1 MNDMDEL
8 FPRIQKSIENLIED
22 EEGNIPGKKLVVLGT
37 MIVVLGSL
45 LSFDVFAK
53 HRSHSSHKSHSSHS
67 SGSGGHGSHSSH
79 ESHTSHVSGETYGTH
94 SNVATHGSHSNHAN
108 HASHSSESHYN
119 NADASTGLHSNTSVI
134 TPDESI
140 SVADVSGILTPQNNY
155 IAPVEGT
162 LNTAVSIPD
171 EVKN

>member
-1 MNDMDEL
+1 MKNDF
-8 FPRIQKSIENLIED
+8 FPKLERSLED
-22 EEGNIPGKKLVVLGT
+22 FLYEEEGNITRNKMVMV
-37 MIVVLGSL
+37 GSL
-45 LSFDVFAK
+45 VLVLSLLMYDEVFAG
-53 HRSHSSHKSHSSHS
+53 HRSHSSHSSHRSHS
-67 SGSGGHGSHSSH
+67 SGSGGGHGSHSSH
-79 ESHTSHVSGETYGTH
+79 ESHTSHVSGVTYGTH

-134 TPDESI
+134 TPDELI

>member
-1 MNDMDEL
+1 MKNDF
-8 FPRIQKSIENLIED
+8 FPKLERSLED
-22 EEGNIPGKKLVVLGT
+22 FLYEEEGNITRNKMVMV
-37 MIVVLGSL
+37 GSL
-45 LSFDVFAK
+45 VLVLSLLMYDEVFAG
-53 HRSHSSHKSHSSHS
+53 HRSHSSHSSHRSHS
-67 SGSGGHGSHSSH
+67 SGSGGG
-79 ESHTSHVSGETYGTH
+79 
-94 SNVATHGSHSNHAN
+94 HGSHSNHAN

>member
-1 MNDMDEL
+1 MMKCLRDTVLIVLIVHIVHTARAVVVDMEATAVMKAI
-8 FPRIQKSIENLIED
+8 R
-22 EEGNIPGKKLVVLGT
+22 V
-37 MIVVLGSL
+37 
-45 LSFDVFAK
+45 
-53 HRSHSSHKSHSSHS
+53 
-67 SGSGGHGSHSSH
+67 
-79 ESHTSHVSGETYGTH
+79 HVSGETYGTH
-94 SNVATHGSHSNHAN
+94 SNVATPGSHSNHAN